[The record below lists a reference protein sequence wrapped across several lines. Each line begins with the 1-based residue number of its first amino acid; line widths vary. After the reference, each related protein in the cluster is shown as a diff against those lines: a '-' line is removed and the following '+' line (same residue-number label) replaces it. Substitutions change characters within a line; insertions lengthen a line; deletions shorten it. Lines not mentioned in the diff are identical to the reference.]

1 MKKDINV
8 YYDTYGFEGERD
20 YAIDGNG
27 EYQPSDYDEMYDTN
41 DHISIKRQRTTTP
54 VRIDLSKIFYYISL
68 IHSKNLLTMMN
79 CANVTIYV
87 PFSPQPNSEN
97 RGKWRLCALIF
108 LIATIVAAVS
118 IGGTAL
124 YFTQTSSKGKTL
136 SL

>member
-68 IHSKNLLTMMN
+68 IHSKNLLTMMK
-79 CANVTIYV
+79 CANVTTFV
-87 PFSPQPNSEN
+87 LVLHSPIQRTEGSGDSV
-97 RGKWRLCALIF
+97 R
-108 LIATIVAAVS
+108 
-118 IGGTAL
+118 
-124 YFTQTSSKGKTL
+124 SS
-136 SL
+136 S